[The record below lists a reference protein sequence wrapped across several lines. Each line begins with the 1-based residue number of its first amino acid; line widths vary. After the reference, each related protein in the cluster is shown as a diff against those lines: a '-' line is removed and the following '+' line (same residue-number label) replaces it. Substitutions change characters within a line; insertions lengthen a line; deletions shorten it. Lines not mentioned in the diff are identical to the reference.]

1 MKKYLLVLGIFI
13 FGMNNVKAQ
22 FYSNLNF
29 NINDSLKL
37 VASTNS
43 NPKKIDILMN
53 IGERFMWA
61 NGILLLNILKL
72 PNKLPQIVKMIKGYF
87 KPMAIFQ

>member
-61 NGILLLNILKL
+61 NGDTA
-72 PNKLPQIVKMIKGYF
+72 IKYF
-87 KPMAIFQ
+87 KIADITPPASSW

>member
-1 MKKYLLVLGIFI
+1 MKKYLLVIGIFI
-13 FGMNNVKAQ
+13 FEMNNVKAQ

-43 NPKKIDILMN
+43 NPKKIDIFVSKK
-53 IGERFMWA
+53 I
-61 NGILLLNILKL
+61 
-72 PNKLPQIVKMIKGYF
+72 
-87 KPMAIFQ
+87 